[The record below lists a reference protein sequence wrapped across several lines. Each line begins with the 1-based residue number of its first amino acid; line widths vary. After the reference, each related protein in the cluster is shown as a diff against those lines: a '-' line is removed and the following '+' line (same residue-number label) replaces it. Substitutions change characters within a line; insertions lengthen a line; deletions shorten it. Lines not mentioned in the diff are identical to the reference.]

1 LEVVVVL
8 VTVVVLEVIVVFV
21 VVEALDGAEV
31 VTETKNHK
39 YAFTIL
45 H

>member
-8 VTVVVLEVIVVFV
+8 VTVVVLEVLVVFV
-21 VVEALDGAEV
+21 VVEALDGPEV

-39 YAFTIL
+39 YAFIL
-45 H
+45 LH